1 MSIFDIFTGKNFQK
15 GMEAGAKPYEAN
27 FDIFSGKNFQKG
39 MEAGA
44 KPYEAKYKQYAEAL
58 TRIQH
63 KLGKDWGRV
72 NDALN
77 QVITAQE
84 SADRERLFKLN
95 TPFDVK
101 AMADHEKDLL
111 VAILYTLAAKQANE
125 NQQAYIRSVQKYLGI
140 KNPQTRIEDFTGI
153 ANIEN
158 IPSQKA
164 FLQACMEFLFLG
176 GNNTDFFEEY
186 GESLFDH
193 FNLNEKSCL
202 EVWEKVLQI
211 YGATGAQGLAEKYGY
226 VPIVEKP
233 THEKLLAGEE
243 SGLEKL
249 VIDQVLT
256 IPAGE
261 ETVIEEKEI
270 VLRDDIQ
277 CCGKLTLKN
286 CVIFYN
292 SDNIREQIRLEDNSS
307 LVLSHCTIAGRNNPK
322 RTEKTEKRLITGGKH
337 HSTSKMEAENCLFLN
352 CLSFIDNV
360 EAHFKNS
367 VIRYTNI
374 PVHLEKIP
382 PRAPERKAKIDFLN
396 APSDANSVLD
406 NCLVEFDE
414 NIKGSFDSWNTWLNN
429 IRRVNNCTF
438 KNISDCL
445 SMAFYSIEYPDE
457 ASKMS
462 SIHKSY
468 FIDCCNI
475 LDGGAYEPAFISDCL
490 FENCS
495 DVLKLETGSKLTIC
509 QFVECEGRIIY
520 GSFGKIAIDHCDF
533 INVKDVKDEDEFKIY
548 RNWGIRLSLSKD
560 YGTSSIIQH
569 CNFDGINHA
578 GFITYSFDEKF
589 SVFSKKVTGLTIADC
604 DFKHCVAG
612 IIDKQNH
619 ESDHADV
626 AVSISN
632 CTGLE
637 NTEGGQA
644 ENLVIRHE
652 TDAGEPIGAS
662 IDEADVGA
670 RS

>member
-1 MSIFDIFTGKNFQK
+1 MSIVDIFT
-15 GMEAGAKPYEAN
+15 
-27 FDIFSGKNFQKG
+27 GKNFQKG

-58 TRIQH
+58 TRLQD
-63 KLGKDWGRV
+63 KFGKNWGRV

-111 VAILYTLAAKQANE
+111 VAILYTLAAEEANE

-140 KNPQTRIEDFTGI
+140 KNPQTRIEDFSGI
-153 ANIEN
+153 ANIET
-158 IPSQKA
+158 ISSQKA

-186 GESLFDH
+186 GESLFGH

-226 VPIVEKP
+226 VPIIEK
-233 THEKLLAGEE
+233 TTSEKLLAGEE
-243 SGLEKL
+243 LGLEKL

-261 ETVIEEKEI
+261 ETVIEGKEI

-292 SDNIREQIRLEDNSS
+292 GDNIEGQIRLEDNSN
-307 LVLSHCTIAGRNNPK
+307 LVLSHCTIAGRNNSK
-322 RTEKTEKRLITGGKH
+322 RAEKTEKQLITGGKH
-337 HSTSKMEAENCLFLN
+337 HSTSKMAAENCLFLN

-360 EAHFKNS
+360 EAKIKNS

-374 PVHLEKIP
+374 PVRLENHWHGSLP
-382 PRAPERKAKIDFLN
+382 PERKADIKFLN
-396 APSDANSVLD
+396 APSDANSALEG
-406 NCLVEFDE
+406 CLIEADE
-414 NIKGSFDSWNTWLNN
+414 NIKESFDGWNTWLCN
-429 IRRVNNCTF
+429 IQIVSNCTF
-438 KNISDCL
+438 KNVSGCL
-445 SMAFYSIEYPDE
+445 SMASYHPELSDQAMPSIRN
-457 ASKMS
+457 
-462 SIHKSY
+462 SY
-468 FIDCCNI
+468 FIGCCNV
-475 LDGGAYEPAFISDCL
+475 LNGTYGDTAFISECL

-495 DVLKLETGSKLTIC
+495 DVLKLHRGSKLTKC
-509 QFVECEGRIIY
+509 QFFECGGQIIN
-520 GSFGKIAIDHCDF
+520 GVILREIAIEYCDF
-533 INVKDVKDEDEFKIY
+533 INVKNVKDEDEFKFGY
-548 RNWGIRLSLSKD
+548 LGNWGIRFYLEKKGSK
-560 YGTSSIIQH
+560 SVIKN
-569 CNFDGINHA
+569 CVFDGINHA
-578 GFITYSFDEKF
+578 GFISYSLDRGWSIFYSE
-589 SVFSKKVTGLTIADC
+589 VMLTISDC
-604 DFKHCVAG
+604 TFRHCVAG
-612 IIDKQNH
+612 VIDRHNYAYDTD
-619 ESDHADV
+619 SFNDHL
-626 AVSISN
+626 SITN

-644 ENLVIRHE
+644 QNPVIRRVTE
-652 TDAGEPIGAS
+652 EGKPICAIIDDAS
-662 IDEADVGA
+662 VGA